1 MIQVPIILNKLTEI
15 SNNFG
20 TSRPYICGGI
30 PRDKLLGRLNKIE
43 DIDISTGDESV
54 HTLADK
60 LAESFRAKIATA
72 KDGHKTVIIENL
84 KIDFSSNYVVPN
96 LKEALVKFGVK
107 NPKPIQLE
115 MYSRDYTINSLI
127 MSLDL
132 KKIIDPIGLGFEDLQ
147 NKILRTCLPPAITI
161 GNDPKRI
168 VRAIYLA
175 AKLDLTIEDRV
186 VEYISSNTNLLS
198 RVSNSYI
205 AIKLI
210 AAFKHNPTITK
221 KYINELNLKDVIPK
235 TLKLNK
241 FLT

>member
-1 MIQVPIILNKLTEI
+1 MIQVPLILNKLNEI
-15 SNNFG
+15 SNDFG
-20 TSRPYICGGI
+20 ISKPYICGGI
-30 PRDKLLGRLNKIE
+30 PRDKLLGLLNKIE
-43 DIDISTGDESV
+43 DIDITTGDQSV
-54 HTLADK
+54 HILADK
-60 LAESFRAKIATA
+60 LAEAFRAKITTT

-107 NPKPIQLE
+107 NPKPMQLE
-115 MYSRDYTINSLI
+115 MYSRDYTVNSLI

-132 KKIIDPIGLGFEDLQ
+132 KKIIDPIGLGLEDLQ

-175 AKLDLTIEDRV
+175 AKLNLTMEDRV
-186 VEYISSNTNLLS
+186 VDYIRENTNLLS
-198 RVSNSYI
+198 RVINSYI

-210 AAFKHNPTITK
+210 AAFKHNSNITK
-221 KYINELNLKDVIPK
+221 KYIKDLNLNDVIPR
-235 TLKLNK
+235 TTQLKRYL
-241 FLT
+241 